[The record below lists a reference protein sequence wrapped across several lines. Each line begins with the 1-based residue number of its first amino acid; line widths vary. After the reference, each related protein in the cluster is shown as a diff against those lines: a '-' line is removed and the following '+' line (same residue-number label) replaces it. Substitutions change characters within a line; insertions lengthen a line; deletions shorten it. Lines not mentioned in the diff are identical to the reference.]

1 MDSNLHRT
9 FNDEVNRY
17 KNALLFYARKCDWDT
32 FKVNAGRL
40 FDYVES
46 IEMSEIERR
55 FYNISKVI
63 VMALFIVVIFILK
76 MDQNLSPGITR
87 LKDFVVIIAVAGGS
101 FEIYFLLNFKMY
113 MKNKIRRYKK
123 RRERF
128 IMAIEQDF
136 KEIVVQLET

>member
-1 MDSNLHRT
+1 MNSDLHRT
-9 FNDEVNRY
+9 FNEEVNRY

-32 FKVNAGRL
+32 FQDNAGRL

-46 IEMSEIERR
+46 IEMSEIERK
-55 FYNISKVI
+55 FYKISKVI

-76 MDQNLSPGITR
+76 MDRNLSPGITR

-128 IMAIEQDF
+128 IMDIEQDF
-136 KEIVVQLET
+136 KEIVV

>member
-1 MDSNLHRT
+1 MNSDLHRT
-9 FNDEVNRY
+9 FNEEVNRY
-17 KNALLFYARKCDWDT
+17 KNALFFYARKCDWDT
-32 FKVNAGRL
+32 FQDNAGRL

-46 IEMSEIERR
+46 IEMSEIERK
-55 FYNISKVI
+55 FYKISKVI

-76 MDQNLSPGITR
+76 MDRNLSPGITR

-128 IMAIEQDF
+128 IMDIEQDF
-136 KEIVVQLET
+136 KEIVV